1 MKRFLA
7 ISLAALMLLALGCA
21 SSTPARETNEVGDLF
36 DQLAETEEQAKERI
50 YSSVRNK
57 LMTDAEKQE
66 MTADERAENAALE
79 AAMRNALQSG
89 TREEL
94 EQRIAE
100 WTAFA
105 DDLRD
110 VFSAYR
116 KCDLTPFS
124 DAELSLLS
132 KDELNEYYAYQRKI
146 DEAFAARKEKD
157 LNLLN
162 SQWQSFQSESRRNME
177 AAKEEML
184 NDWVSSADLGSAI
197 TGLFSLGTIKT
208 ATTVSGHRITA
219 TTQYTTDFGVTD
231 DQIKNGMDSYLSWA
245 SSMLQNAVN
254 SLGFYIGDLVIRIEY
269 INVNGKLICDKEFK
283 VIKATQPAGFNPP
296 DKYYPDRDEIRSGE
310 SDGGSAADPGSA
322 PEVRATAEPGETN
335 APAVSAADPTAAP
348 TAKPTETP
356 TAKPTETPT
365 AAPTETP
372 NIVSVPAIEN
382 GLLLAQ
388 EIEPKETQAPD
399 ATILSWSGEFKKK
412 DQTDKHTFTA
422 ERDGVYSFFFTN
434 IPEGQEYGIQVS
446 NEAGKEINN
455 QYWSYKYSLG
465 EGVDLE
471 LSGGQ
476 TYTVAVRQNGEDYG
490 TYTINVGVQKA
501 YTEIGDYTAIY
512 DSIEFVKQQNGYLF
526 VPPVSGEYRF
536 GVSGLPEGYEC
547 GIQVVNASG
556 KAISNQYWS
565 YTYGDRE
572 GQTVTLTAGHNYL
585 IKVRENG
592 YFGSYCFEAAMY
604 KQVGDISEAFAVD
617 DSIQFL
623 NQRNMY
629 TFTPKHTASYQFGIS
644 GIPEGY
650 EYLIQV
656 WNAAGNAIS
665 NQYWSYS
672 YSNKKSQSV
681 NLTAGQTYT
690 VIVRPHETLY
700 GTYRLD
706 IGTFREPIE
715 IKEDERVKDTM
726 QYRLQKNLYAFAPDS
741 DGKYQIELSGMPN
754 GYEYR
759 IQVWNPAGDTISNQ
773 YLSYSYKNGE
783 SQAVSLV
790 GGQTY
795 LIVIWQNEDFLGD
808 YIATIHQ

>member
-1 MKRFLA
+1 MKRIL
-7 ISLAALMLLALGCA
+7 SLTLAALMLLAVGCV

-50 YSSVRNK
+50 YSSVKNK

-66 MTADERAENAALE
+66 MTAAERSENAALE
-79 AAMRNALQSG
+79 TAMQNALQGG

-105 DDLRD
+105 DGLRD
-110 VFSAYR
+110 VFSAY
-116 KCDLTPFS
+116 KKFDLTPFS
-124 DAELSLLS
+124 GAELSMLS
-132 KDELNEYYAYQRKI
+132 KDELNEYYSYQRKI
-146 DEAFAARKEKD
+146 DEAYAARNVKD

-162 SQWQSFQSESRRNME
+162 NQWQSFQSASKKNME
-177 AAKEEML
+177 AAKEKML

-197 TGLFSLGTIKT
+197 TGLFSFGTIKT
-208 ATTVSGHRITA
+208 TTTVSGHKITVS
-219 TTQYTTDFGVTD
+219 TQYMTDFGVTD
-231 DQIKNGMDSYLSWA
+231 EQIKNGMDTYLSWA

-254 SLGFYIGDLVIRIEY
+254 SLGFYISDLVIRVEY
-269 INVNGKLICDKEFK
+269 KNVNGKLICDKEFK
-283 VIKATQPAGFNPP
+283 VTKATQPAGFNPP
-296 DKYYPDRDEIRSGE
+296 DKYYPDRDEIKSGE
-310 SDGGSAADPGSA
+310 ADGGNTADPGSA
-322 PEVRATAEPGETN
+322 PAVQATAESVET
-335 APAVSAADPTAAP
+335 AAAADPAANPTATPTPEPTAVP

-356 TAKPTETPT
+356 TV
-365 AAPTETP
+365 
-372 NIVSVPAIEN
+372 VSVPAIEN

-399 ATILSWSGEFKKK
+399 ATILSWSGEFKKE

-434 IPEGQEYGIQVS
+434 ILEGQEYGIQVS
-446 NEAGKEINN
+446 NEAGKAIHN
-455 QYWSYKYSLG
+455 QYWYISYELG
-465 EGVDLE
+465 DGVDLE
-471 LSGGQ
+471 LEEGK
-476 TYTVAVRQNGEDYG
+476 TYTVAVRQRGDDYG

-512 DSIEFVKQQNGYLF
+512 DSIEYVKQQNGYLF

-556 KAISNQYWS
+556 KAISNQYWYS
-565 YTYGDRE
+565 AYSNKD
-572 GQTVTLTAGHNYL
+572 GQTVTLTAGQSY
-585 IKVRENG
+585 IVKIREHG
-592 YFGSYCFEAAMY
+592 YYGPYCFDVAMY
-604 KQVGDISEAFAVD
+604 KAVGDVSDAFAVD

-629 TFTPKHTASYQFGIS
+629 TFTPKQTASYQFGLS
-644 GIPEGY
+644 EIPEGY

-665 NQYWSYS
+665 NTYWYSSYK
-672 YSNKKSQSV
+672 NEDSQSV
-681 NLTAGQTYT
+681 DLTAGQTYT
-690 VIVRPHETLY
+690 VIVRPKNTLY
-700 GTYRLD
+700 GSYRLD

-715 IKEDERVKDTM
+715 IKEDERIKDTM
-726 QYRLQKNLYAFAPDS
+726 QYRLQKNLYAFTPDS
-741 DGKYQIELSGMPN
+741 DGNYQIELSGMPN
-754 GYEYR
+754 GYEYK
-759 IQVWNPAGDTISNQ
+759 IQVWNPAGASISNQ
-773 YLSYSYKNGE
+773 YLSYSYNNGE

-808 YIATIHQ
+808 YIVTVHQ